1 MPIEEADQI
10 VAAPALVRAMR
21 FRDVVLFLIITGFSV
36 RWIANASVAGPSAA
50 IVWIGACL
58 TFYIPL
64 VFTVLELSSRYPDEG
79 GIYVWTKQAFGGFS
93 GFITGWTYWASNL
106 PYFPSLLYFMAA
118 NALYLSGA
126 HARTLA
132 ASPVYFV
139 LASILGPQSRR
150 RTQHRRT
157 EHQQMAPQHRRA
169 RHVAAHGDSDHAQR
183 DRVGTVWLS
192 HTSHPRVVRPGC
204 AFKDVIFWST
214 VAFSLTGAESASML
228 GDEIENPRRTLP
240 RALLLAGLIIPLI
253 YIVPTIGILVALTP
267 DHVTIISGFM
277 DSITIFAARLHVGW
291 IVAVCAALIT
301 VGSIGQCG
309 AWVAA
314 SARLPF
320 VAGIDRY
327 LPAAFGQ
334 RSHPQWGT
342 PYVSLIVLGV
352 ISVAFI
358 LLSQLGT
365 GVSGAYN
372 VMVSVSVIT
381 FLIPVPAHVRGRD
394 PAAEPPNATGCLP
407 CLGRTPRCDTARRG
421 RLHDHRGFMRPLPH
435 PRPVRPQPRA
445 VFHQGRWIDR
455 GHGRGRRGP
464 LPHGRRPRP
473 PRHSHLATGPTRS
486 LTVAVP
492 GRGRS

>member
-1 MPIEEADQI
+1 MPTEEADPI

-50 IVWIGACL
+50 VIWIGACL
-58 TFYIPL
+58 VFYIPL

-139 LASILGPQSRR
+139 LASILGLSLAVGLNIVGLNISKWLHNIGALGMWLPTVIVIALSAIVWARFGSA
-150 RTQHRRT
+150 TPLT
-157 EHQQMAPQHRRA
+157 RA
-169 RHVAAHGDSDHAQR
+169 SFV
-183 DRVGTVWLS
+183 
-192 HTSHPRVVRPGC
+192 PGMHL
-204 AFKDVIFWST
+204 KDVIFWST

-240 RALLLAGLIIPLI
+240 RALLLAGVIIPLI

-267 DHVTIISGFM
+267 DRVTIISGFM

-327 LPAAFGQ
+327 LPPAFG
-334 RSHPQWGT
+334 RLHPRWGT

-352 ISVAFI
+352 VSVAFI

-381 FLIPVPAHVRGRD
+381 FLIPYLLMF
-394 PAAEPPNATGCLP
+394 AAAIRLQNRPMPPGAFRVWG
-407 CLGRTPRCDTARRG
+407 G
-421 RLHDHRGFMRPLPH
+421 
-435 PRPVRPQPRA
+435 RPVATLLAA
-445 VFHQGRWIDR
+445 VGFTTTAVSCVLSFIPDPSEPN
-455 GHGRGRRGP
+455 P
-464 LPHGRRPRP
+464 L
-473 PRHSHLATGPTRS
+473 LS
-486 LTVAVP
+486 LTKVAGLTAVTVAVGVVLYLMGAARARRAALTAQP
-492 GRGRS
+492 AQHAA